1 MVGGERIAGCRK
13 KFYKLKMK
21 VKIYKMKV
29 KIREQMKK
37 VMEEEESEIN
47 WGKVRER
54 GKMREMAVIWEMQT
68 EKG

>member
-13 KFYKLKMK
+13 KFYKLRE
-21 VKIYKMKV
+21 MKV